1 VDSEVVIVGGG
12 PAGLFAAYEI
22 ISRSEGRVGVTIIDK
37 GPRAS
42 ERRCPLTQAGGKCL
56 FCRPCLVLHGIGGA
70 GALSSF
76 LINLRPDIGGELHEL
91 VGSWEEAEELIKYV
105 DSIIVRFG
113 APERVYIPDP
123 RMVESLERKAI
134 KAGATF
140 ISIPQRHVGSEK
152 AIEVLENFTKYL
164 EEGGVKI
171 LTRAEVI
178 SITNGGSKFIL
189 KTSLGDVECRY
200 LILATGRSGAEW
212 FSHITRKLGIT
223 VIPGPLD
230 VGVRVEVH
238 SVIMDEVTRVVRDP
252 KIIMYTKAFDDKVR
266 TFCTNPGGFVLK
278 EVYDDGT
285 VGVNGESYNSRRSN
299 NTNFAL
305 LSTVRLTN
313 PLEDTVEYGKSIARL
328 ATKLGGGKPLIQ
340 RFSDLESGRRSTWD
354 RINRSSIRP
363 TLKDVTPGDISMAL
377 PYRVITN
384 IIEGLHRLDDIL
396 PGVAS
401 SQTLIYAP
409 EIKYYSVRAVVN
421 KYLETSVE
429 NIFVAGDGAGL
440 SRGINVAAATGVLA
454 GRGVL
459 HKLGIL

>member
-1 VDSEVVIVGGG
+1 MRYDVVIVGAG
-12 PAGLFAAYEI
+12 PAGLFSAYELVTK
-22 ISRSEGRVGVTIIDK
+22 SEGKLSVALIDK

-42 ERRCPLTQAGGKCL
+42 MRKCPLIHSGKCM
-56 FCRPCLVLHGIGGA
+56 FCKPCLVLSGIGGA

-91 VGSWEEAEELIKYV
+91 VGSWEDAYELIKYV
-105 DSIIVRFG
+105 DSVIVNFSDVTKLYL
-113 APERVYIPDP
+113 PNNE
-123 RMVESLERKAI
+123 MVEVLEKRSI

-140 ISIPQRHVGSEK
+140 ISIPQRHIGSER
-152 AIEVLENFTKYL
+152 AITVLENFTKFL
-164 EEGGVKI
+164 EGKGVKI
-171 LTRAEVI
+171 LTNAEVVDIAGEGRGFTLKLVNGEI
-178 SITNGGSKFIL
+178 SC
-189 KTSLGDVECRY
+189 DY

-212 FSHITRKLGIT
+212 FSGITKKLGVS

-230 VGVRVEVH
+230 VGVRVEVQ
-238 SVIMDEVTRVVRDP
+238 SVVMDEVTKVVRDP
-252 KIIMYTKAFDDKVR
+252 KIIMYTKAFDDKIR
-266 TFCTNPGGFVLK
+266 TFCTNPGGFVIK

-285 VGVNGESYNSRRSN
+285 VGVNGESYNSKSSG

-328 ATKLGGGKPLIQ
+328 STKLGGGKPLIQ
-340 RFSDLESGRRSTWD
+340 RFSDLEAGRRSTWD

-377 PYRVITN
+377 PYRVLTN
-384 IIEGLHRLDDIL
+384 IIEGLQRLDNII

-401 SQTLIYAP
+401 SQTLVYAP
-409 EIKYYSVRAVVN
+409 EIKYYSVRAVIN
-421 KYLETSVE
+421 KYLESSVE
-429 NIFVAGDGAGL
+429 NVFVAGDGAGL

-459 HKLGIL
+459 HKLGII

>member
-1 VDSEVVIVGGG
+1 VIVGGG
-12 PAGLFAAYEI
+12 PAGLFSAYEI
-22 ISRSEGRVGVTIIDK
+22 VESGGKDLRVVLVDK
-37 GPRAS
+37 GPRAIV
-42 ERRCPLTQAGGKCL
+42 RKCPLIHTGKCTY
-56 FCRPCLVLHGIGGA
+56 CRPCLVLNGIGGA

-91 VGSWEEAEELIKYV
+91 VGSWEVAEGLIKYV
-105 DSIIVRFG
+105 DDVVVRFSSSSKL
-113 APERVYIPDP
+113 YTPDP
-123 RMVESLERKAI
+123 EMVEVLEKKAI

-140 ISIPQRHVGSEK
+140 IPIKQRHIGSER
-152 AIEVLENFTKYL
+152 AIEVIENFTNYL
-164 EEGGVKI
+164 ESRGIKVVTNTEAYDIVSSGS
-171 LTRAEVI
+171 RFVI
-178 SITNGGSKFIL
+178 
-189 KTSLGDVECRY
+189 KTSSGELVCRY

-212 FSHITRKLGIT
+212 FSNITKKLGIA
-223 VIPGPLD
+223 VLPGPLD
-230 VGVRVEVH
+230 VGVRVEVQ
-238 SVIMDEVTRVVRDP
+238 SVVMDEVTRVVRDP
-252 KIIMYTKAFDDKVR
+252 KIVMYTKAFDDKVR
-266 TFCTNPGGFVLK
+266 TFCTNPGGYVLK

-285 VGVNGESYNSRRSN
+285 VGVNGESYSDRHSG

-313 PLEDTVEYGKSIARL
+313 PLEDTIDYGKSIARL
-328 ATKLGGGKPLIQ
+328 STKLGGGKPLIQ
-340 RFSDLESGRRSTWD
+340 RFSDLEAGRRSTWD

-377 PYRVITN
+377 PYRVLTN
-384 IIEGLHRLDDIL
+384 IIEGLQRLDSII

-421 KYLETSVE
+421 RFLETTIE

-440 SRGINVAAATGVLA
+440 SRGINVASATGVLA

-459 HKLGIL
+459 RKLGII